1 VSEIDAAGRL
11 RILIADD
18 HPVFRDGLK
27 AILASAGDMEVVG
40 EAGDGRAAV
49 RAFKDLHPDVVLMDL
64 RMPALDGADAIAA
77 ILRTSPD
84 ARILVLTTMDGDAD
98 IQRALRAGARG
109 YLLKD
114 AFREEILAAIR
125 TVGAGRKHVST
136 AAATRLAEHPLGHR
150 LTEREVEV
158 LEQIA
163 LGRSNKEIG
172 DALSIT
178 EGTVK
183 SHVNAVL
190 EKLEAA
196 DRTEAAMIA
205 LKRGIIRFD

>member
-1 VSEIDAAGRL
+1 VSEPPKLRL
-11 RILIADD
+11 LIADD
-18 HPVFRDGLK
+18 HPIFRDGLR
-27 AILASAGDMEVVG
+27 AIVMSAGDMEVIG
-40 EAGDGRAAV
+40 EASDGRAAV
-49 RAFKDLHPDVVLMDL
+49 RAYKELLPDVVLMDL
-64 RMPALDGADAIAA
+64 RMPVLDGADAIAA
-77 ILRTSPD
+77 ILRTAPD

-114 AFREEILAAIR
+114 AFREEILAGIR
-125 TVGAGRKHVST
+125 AVGAGKKHVSP

-150 LTEREVEV
+150 LTLREIEV

-163 LGRSNKEIG
+163 QGRSNKEVG

-183 SHVNAVL
+183 AHVNSIL
-190 EKLEAA
+190 DKLEAS

>member
-1 VSEIDAAGRL
+1 VTESPNPVKLRL
-11 RILIADD
+11 LLADD
-18 HPVFRDGLK
+18 HPIFRDGLK
-27 AILASAGDMEVVG
+27 AIIASAEDMEVVG

-49 RAFKDLHPDVVLMDL
+49 RAFKDLAPDVVLMDL
-64 RMPALDGADAIAA
+64 RMPLLDGVDAIAA
-77 ILRTSPD
+77 ILRTSPE
-84 ARILVLTTMDGDAD
+84 ARILVLTTFDGDAD

-114 AFREEILAAIR
+114 AFREDILTGIR
-125 TVGAGRKHVST
+125 AVGAGKRHVSP

-163 LGRSNKEIG
+163 QGRSNKEIG
-172 DALSIT
+172 EALSIT
-178 EGTVK
+178 EATVK
-183 SHVNAVL
+183 AHVNSIL
-190 EKLEAA
+190 DKLEAG

-205 LKRGIIRFD
+205 LKRGIIRFE